1 MKDTYVK
8 HRSNLFPT
16 MDKIENDNCRC
27 RIISLEDIKSAFILP
42 NAISNEEMD
51 NNIWMVEK

>member
-1 MKDTYVK
+1 MDT
-8 HRSNLFPT
+8 
-16 MDKIENDNCRC
+16 MEDDNCRC